1 MHFIIF
7 LFTVPSSTL
16 YRELIPE
23 RRMEVEMRLGS
34 TRIDRRDWRGLA
46 EKLGFTEKDVMHFI
60 KTCDTALPVQ
70 RMLETWSRNDA
81 ATLGALVTA
90 LHLINR
96 IDVVDQ
102 IPVCTYT

>member
-1 MHFIIF
+1 
-7 LFTVPSSTL
+7 
-16 YRELIPE
+16 
-23 RRMEVEMRLGS
+23 MEVEMRLGS